1 MGNDAVIDSR
11 AGDVFHYRWA
21 ARRCLRMVN
30 PNSKIT
36 SIVIE
41 GSKEPDLA
49 GEYVMDVTE
58 YSEAAEGIHEDIAY
72 FQLKHSSKRVDIP
85 FKLSELENTI
95 TGFADRYRDHL
106 KHSTNSNSRSIF

>member
-1 MGNDAVIDSR
+1 MGNDAVRDSR

-58 YSEAAEGIHEDIAY
+58 
-72 FQLKHSSKRVDIP
+72 
-85 FKLSELENTI
+85 
-95 TGFADRYRDHL
+95 
-106 KHSTNSNSRSIF
+106 